1 MSKRFAI
8 RSTRPA
14 EQKEGNKIIGGT
26 GESIPFR
33 HGCELGMKRS
43 GENEFEY
50 VTGLEPNNIKYSI
63 FFDHKDYDELK
74 KSLLKQQAEDVKLLG
89 QVYGKDTIRSNNKY
103 FWDEYSQLV
112 INNETLSMFFD
123 TSEPIQLLLYWKIMG
138 GGYADEIGPTYE
150 TALSLGL
157 PFYMTEIEEEAE
169 RRGEDVSSKVKAFA
183 LLEEISQKKSNEDL
197 LWLAWML
204 HPSNQGFTKITPA
217 ATLFQAH
224 YEFIEGKLVKK
235 AKKACSKQFVDACN
249 LLKNNKTEAIATAIV
264 KAGDYFGL
272 IYTSK
277 EGKLVTR
284 KNGLILGETVDE
296 AIDTLLKP
304 TNQEELEVLREE
316 VEEKLK

>member
-1 MSKRFAI
+1 MPKRFAI

-14 EQKEGNKIIGGT
+14 EQKEGNKIIHGT

-33 HGCELGMKRS
+33 HGCELGMKLVDE
-43 GENEFEY
+43 GVFEY
-50 VTGLEPNNIKYSI
+50 VTGLEPTHIEYSV
-63 FFDHKDYDELK
+63 FFDADQK
-74 KSLLKQQAEDVKLLG
+74 KALLKQQAEDLKLL
-89 QVYGKDTIRSNNKY
+89 QKAYGKDRLKSTNKY

-123 TSEPIQLLLYWKIMG
+123 GAEPIHLLLYWKIMG
-138 GGYADEIGPTYE
+138 GGYADEIGPSYE
-150 TALSLGL
+150 GALAYGL
-157 PFYMTEIEEEAE
+157 PFYMTELEEEAE
-169 RRGEDVSSKVKAFA
+169 RRTEDTGSKVKAFA
-183 LLEEISQKKSNEDL
+183 MLEEMSQKKSNEDL

-224 YEFIEGKLVKK
+224 YEFIEGRLVKK
-235 AKKACSKQFVDACN
+235 AKKACPKQFIDACN
-249 LLKNNKTEAIATAIV
+249 LLKNSKTEAIATAIV

-272 IYTSK
+272 IFTNK
-277 EGKLVTR
+277 EGRLATR
-284 KNGLILGETVDE
+284 KNNLILGETVEE

-304 TNQEELEVLREE
+304 INQEELEILREA